1 MQTSGSEFL
10 ASSSFVF
17 SGADGLSSFEADL
30 SSPSSFDSI
39 FFLSFDKVVIS
50 SVSISPRLSL
60 TSSLMRFCVSAS
72 VGRGQK
78 SSEALTS
85 DVASAD
91 PNGVAEGGGGAGC
104 SPSSF
109 PLDSPSAM
117 GCAVTISSSDLGAEW
132 L

>member
-1 MQTSGSEFL
+1 MRTSGVEGL
-10 ASSSFVF
+10 ASSSFAF
-17 SGADGLSSFEADL
+17 SDADGLSYFEA
-30 SSPSSFDSI
+30 
-39 FFLSFDKVVIS
+39 VIS
-50 SVSISPRLSL
+50 SVNISPRLSL
-60 TSSLMRFCVSAS
+60 TSSFMRFCVSAS

-91 PNGVAEGGGGAGC
+91 PNGVAEGGGGGADY
-104 SPSSF
+104 SPSDF

-117 GCAVTISSSDLGAEW
+117 GRAVTISSSDLGAEW